1 MKFLKKKQKTQNFH
15 VPKSKNHKKKKKERN
30 LNILKNVN

>member
-15 VPKSKNHKKKKKERN
+15 VPKSKNHKKKEKKKE
-30 LNILKNVN
+30 ILTS